1 MPDDKFAFSYAAS
14 DLDGVAVQGRVR
26 LNPLHSAVA
35 HLLMKDAQRHP
46 LIEVICKNETDAT
59 RRLRIKV
66 NASRYSDEIIDTL
79 ILTPGEEET
88 LRLFPAFVPEKV
100 AELNALTPT
109 YIRIHLDDLATGQIL
124 FETMLPLD
132 LLAVNSAPLAALD
145 PTTEQFLDQTRYF
158 GAFVTPD
165 DPEIDAFMQA
175 AARFLPDGETFA
187 GYRGSVYAQVEA
199 FYNALAA
206 RGVRY
211 VDSVLDFNPSPQ
223 TQVSQRVRLPR
234 QALTMQAANCIDG
247 TLLLASLLE
256 HVGIE
261 PAIVILPRHALVA
274 WAPTAGS
281 DKWRYLETTAIGVH
295 PFAKAV
301 ETGGNFAA
309 GAAQA
314 QQQASAAGYFRLW
327 PLRDLRAAGIFP
339 LPVTGDDSLRRIAQA
354 LERANGQEDVPGP
367 PDDPTPPEVVTV
379 VPTDEDEPP
388 TGPPLDVNALP
399 WTELGPLLDEL
410 VDLFTEAELRQ
421 LVDRTF
427 DQRLDVIAGGAN
439 LQERVYNLMNWAKR
453 RSALATL
460 VAAAHTERPNS
471 EVLARYTGTGP
482 APTAPQPA
490 PIAPPPSAGSPSA
503 SSPTAG
509 DGLTLVQRVRRD
521 ALQKRL
527 DLLLEQHAKA
537 SDQLN
542 ATLDAVNR
550 PIIQAQIRSIEE
562 EMMQVEDQLTQL
574 LST

>member
-1 MPDDKFAFSYAAS
+1 
-14 DLDGVAVQGRVR
+14 
-26 LNPLHSAVA
+26 
-35 HLLMKDAQRHP
+35 MKDAQHHP
-46 LIEVICKNETDAT
+46 LIEIICKNETDAT

-66 NASRYSDEIIDTL
+66 NASRYSDEMIDTL

-165 DPEIDAFMQA
+165 DPEIDAFMQG

-223 TQVSQRVRLPR
+223 SQVSQRVRLPR

-327 PLRDLRAAGIFP
+327 PLRELRAAGIFP

-354 LERANGQEDVPGP
+354 LERSTDPSPAAPDETPEDGEQ
-367 PDDPTPPEVVTV
+367 DETPPR
-379 VPTDEDEPP
+379 PS
-388 TGPPLDVNALP
+388 
-399 WTELGPLLDEL
+399 LGPTSTPSISAPQPSVADVDALKWPQLQPLLKEL
-410 VDLFTEAELRQ
+410 AKLFTEAELDQ
-421 LVDRTF
+421 LLRMTF
-427 DQRLDVIAGGAN
+427 DTGLDSIAKPDSLDN
-439 LQERVYNLMNWAKR
+439 RVFNVMDWAKR
-453 RSALATL
+453 RSSLGTL
-460 VAAAHTERPNS
+460 VAAAHAAWPNS
-471 EVLARYTGTGP
+471 QVLTRYAGTGKVP
-482 APTAPQPA
+482 AATQPA
-490 PIAPPPSAGSPSA
+490 PISPPPAVGSPSA
-503 SSPTAG
+503 SSPTAD

-521 ALQKRL
+521 ALRKRL

-542 ATLDAVNR
+542 ATLDAANR

-562 EMMQVEDQLTQL
+562 EMTQVEDQLTQL
-574 LST
+574 LSA